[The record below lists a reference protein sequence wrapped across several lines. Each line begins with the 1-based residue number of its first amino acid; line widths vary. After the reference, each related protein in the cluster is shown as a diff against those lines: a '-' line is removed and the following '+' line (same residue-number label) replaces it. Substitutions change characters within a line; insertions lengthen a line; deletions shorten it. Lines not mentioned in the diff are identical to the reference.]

1 MGNTKFKKYF
11 SVMMTT
17 ALLAIPSLQAFADDP
32 SNANGDKVAV
42 TNLEGINAKAS
53 IGKHVITLLTGDVV
67 TVTELADGQSVINV
81 EPAAAGGGARILTV
95 DKDTYVIPD
104 VAMPYLASGFL
115 DQDLFNVTALIKDG
129 YDDASQKTL
138 PVIVQYSE
146 SKSRSGALPT
156 PKGSKKTHVLESIN
170 GLALSTEKKDTK
182 KFWEDITQKQQNA
195 KTSKVILAPGIEKIW
210 LDGRVEATLEQSVP
224 QVGAPSAWDA
234 GYDGS
239 GVKVAVLDT
248 GIDAEHPDI
257 ASQLVDS
264 KSFVPNEDVRDYH
277 AHGTHVASTVLG
289 TGAASE
295 GKNKGVAPG
304 ADLLVGKVLSNE
316 GFGQD
321 SWIIDGM
328 EWASQNA
335 KIVNMSIGSNEPSD
349 GTDPM
354 AQAVNNLTAE
364 TGALFVIAA
373 GNTGGEGINSPGS
386 AHSALTVGAVD
397 KSDDLAWFSSK
408 GPQNGVSGLKPD
420 LTAPGVGILAAR
432 SQFSNGS
439 GSYMTM
445 DGTSMATPHVAGAA
459 AILSQRHPD
468 WTGVQLK
475 EALMSTTKKLD
486 HIRPFEGGTG
496 RLDVAAATF
505 GTVTATGSLDFGFY
519 DWPHEGDGIVEKTI
533 TYKNDGD
540 QAVTLDLSTAI
551 TDSNGADVPSG
562 LFTLS
567 TNKVSIEAKSSA
579 EVKVTLDP
587 ELGTLGARYQGQIS
601 ANVNGQTVAHTS
613 LGMIKEEEKYSLTIN
628 ATDRDG
634 TPAQAY
640 FYLLGPNGV
649 PEFMSV
655 NGTRELRLLPGTYSV
670 MGWIEVDKDTDHR
683 GIALVGNP
691 EINLNGSQT
700 VELDARKAEE
710 IEVNVPNKTEATYR
724 KLEYYRNTGESI
736 VNDIYIMPVWV
747 DNMYAQ
753 PTKEVEKGEFTL
765 ATRWRLAEP
774 MLTINFQGKELDD
787 IPQSGSKLLKGT
799 HNLETVFAEKGAP
812 EDYTGLNVK
821 DKAVVVLRSDEV
833 SGPERAAA
841 ALTAGAKLLI
851 TVNDQPQELSEWVGI
866 ENEDFSL
873 SETPLAVAG
882 ISGTQGQKLVEA
894 AKAGK
899 LTLNVKGKPDTE
911 FVYDLVDMHHDAIP
925 SDLTYSPKTKDLVK
939 IDTKYK
945 SDRPAPGAE
954 FRYDILSHSHHG
966 VGFLFQLAL
975 PSVRTEWVS
984 AQEGTSWYHQASVQ
998 DAQWEVRQP
1007 KVSYTPGQQL
1017 EEEWF
1022 SPVVRPRLGE
1032 GFWAP
1037 YRDRNYFVLN
1047 IPAWADSGFGHTGA
1061 DMNYPGEQT
1070 LEFYRGDT
1078 LVKKANGQ
1086 AIYSFVEQP
1095 VENTKYR
1102 IVSKASRNSERWNTS
1117 VRTHTEWTFWSK
1129 KEEES
1134 RTTLPLLSLDFRIDT
1149 DMNGNAISGKSTKLG
1164 LSVYQI
1170 PGAAG
1175 NGKVEGASLEVSYDE
1190 GQTWAKT
1197 ELVSE
1202 GNGWTA
1208 NIKHPNK
1215 PGSYVSLRASAWDD
1229 AGSTITQEV
1238 IKAYGLR

>member
-1 MGNTKFKKYF
+1 MGKQKYKKYF
-11 SVMMTT
+11 AMMMTT
-17 ALLAIPSLQAFADDP
+17 ALLAVPTLQAFADDS
-32 SNANGDKVAV
+32 SNANGDKATV
-42 TNLEGINAKAS
+42 TNLQGINAKAS
-53 IGKHVITLLTGDVV
+53 TGKHVITLITGDVV

-81 EPAAAGGGARILTV
+81 EPATSGGGARILTV

-104 VAMPYLASGFL
+104 QAMPYLASGFL

-129 YDDASQKTL
+129 YDDATQKTL
-138 PVIVQYSE
+138 PVIVQYSK

-170 GLALSTEKKDTK
+170 GVALSTDKKEASH
-182 KFWEDITQKQQNA
+182 FWQDITKNQQSA
-195 KTSKVILAPGIEKIW
+195 KNSKALLAPGIEKIW

-224 QVGAPSAWDA
+224 QIGAPTAWDS

-257 ASQLVDS
+257 AGQMVDS

-316 GFGQD
+316 GYGQD

-328 EWASQNA
+328 EWAAQNA

-373 GNTGGEGINSPGS
+373 GNTGSEGINSPGS
-386 AHSALTVGAVD
+386 ADSALTVGAVD
-397 KSDDLAWFSSK
+397 KSDHLAWFSSK
-408 GPQNGVSGLKPD
+408 GPQNGISGLKPD

-439 GSYMTM
+439 GPYRTM

-468 WTGVQLK
+468 WTGAQLK

-486 HIRPFEGGTG
+486 HIKPFEGGTG
-496 RLDVAAATF
+496 RLDVVAATF
-505 GTVTATGSLDFGFY
+505 GSVRATGSLDFGFY
-519 DWPHEGDGIVEKTI
+519 DWPHDDDGSVEKTI
-533 TYKNDGD
+533 TYTNDGD
-540 QAVTLDLSTAI
+540 HAVTLDLSSAI
-551 TDSNGADVPSG
+551 IDSNGAEVPSG

-567 TNKVSIEAKSSA
+567 TNKVTIEANSSS

-587 ELGTLGARYQGQIS
+587 QLGALGARYQGHIS
-601 ANVNGQTVAHTS
+601 ANLNGQRVAHTS

-634 TPAQAY
+634 TPADAY
-640 FYLLGPNGV
+640 FYLLGPNGD
-649 PEFMSV
+649 PQFMTVKGS
-655 NGTRELRLLPGTYSV
+655 RELRLLPGTYSV
-670 MGWIEVDKDTDHR
+670 MGWIEVDNDTDHR

-710 IEVNVPNKTEATYR
+710 IEVNVPNKNEPTYR
-724 KLEYYRNTGESI
+724 KLEYYRNTGEST

-747 DNMYAQ
+747 DKMYAQ

-787 IPQSGSKLLKGT
+787 IPQPGSKLFKGI
-799 HNLETVFAEKGAP
+799 HNLETVYAGKGAP
-812 EDYTGLNVK
+812 EDYNGLNVK
-821 DKAVVVLRSDEV
+821 DKAVVVLRSGEV
-833 SGPERAAA
+833 SGPDRAAA
-841 ALTAGAKLLI
+841 ALAAGAKFLI
-851 TVNDQPQELSEWVGI
+851 IVNDGPRELSEWVGI

-873 SETPLAVAG
+873 SDTPLAVAG
-882 ISGTQGQKLVEA
+882 ISGTEGQKLVEA
-894 AKAGK
+894 ARAGN
-899 LTLNVKGKPDTE
+899 LTLNIKGKPDTE
-911 FVYDLVDMHHDAIP
+911 FVYDLVDMHHDAVP
-925 SDLTYSPKTKDLVK
+925 SNLTYSPKTKDLVK
-939 IDTKYK
+939 IDSKYK

-984 AQEGTSWYHQASVQ
+984 AQEGTSWYHQANVQ
-998 DAQWEVRQP
+998 DAEWEVRQP
-1007 KVSYTPGQQL
+1007 KVTYTPGQKL

-1022 SPVVRPRLGE
+1022 SPVVRPRLGD
-1032 GFWAP
+1032 GFWTP

-1047 IPAWADSGFGHTGA
+1047 IPAWADSGIGHTGA
-1061 DMNYPGEQT
+1061 DMSYPGSQT

-1086 AIYSFVEQP
+1086 AIYSFVAQP
-1095 VENTKYR
+1095 EEKTKYR
-1102 IVSKASRNSERWNTS
+1102 IVSNASRHAERWNTS

-1129 KEEES
+1129 KEEET
-1134 RTTLPLLSLDFRIDT
+1134 RTALPLLSLDYKIDT
-1149 DMNGNAISGKSTKLG
+1149 DMNGNGIAGKSTKLG
-1164 LSVYQI
+1164 LSAVQI
-1170 PGAAG
+1170 AGAPG
-1175 NGKVEGASLEVSYDE
+1175 NGAVEGASLEVSFDE
-1190 GQTWAKT
+1190 GQTWNKVELAT
-1197 ELVSE
+1197 ES
-1202 GNGWTA
+1202 NGWTA
-1208 NIKHPNK
+1208 TIKHPSK
-1215 PGSYVSLRASAWDD
+1215 AGSNVSLRASAWDD
-1229 AGSTITQEV
+1229 KGNSIKQEI

>member
-1 MGNTKFKKYF
+1 MGKQKYKKYF
-11 SVMMTT
+11 AVMMTT
-17 ALLAIPSLQAFADDP
+17 ALLAVPTLQAFADD
-32 SNANGDKVAV
+32 SGKAGDGKAAI
-42 TNLEGINAKAS
+42 TNLQGINAKAS
-53 IGKHVITLLTGDVV
+53 TGKHVITLITGDVV

-81 EPAAAGGGARILTV
+81 EPATAGGGARILTV
-95 DKDTYVIPD
+95 DKGTYVIPD
-104 VAMPYLASGFL
+104 QAMPYLASGFL

-129 YDDASQKTL
+129 YDDATLKTL

-146 SKSRSGALPT
+146 AKSRSGALPT

-182 KFWEDITQKQQNA
+182 KFWQDIKQKQKTA
-195 KTSKVILAPGIEKIW
+195 KTSKAMLTPGIEKIW

-224 QVGAPSAWDA
+224 QVGAPIAWES

-257 ASQLVDS
+257 ASQLVDA

-289 TGAASE
+289 TGAVSE

-316 GFGQD
+316 GFGLD

-328 EWASQNA
+328 EWAAQNA

-364 TGALFVIAA
+364 TGTLFVIAA
-373 GNTGGEGINSPGS
+373 GNTGMEGINSPGS
-386 AHSALTVGAVD
+386 ADSALTVGAVD
-397 KSDDLAWFSSK
+397 KSDELAWFSSK
-408 GPQNGVSGLKPD
+408 GPQNGFSGLKPD

-432 SQFSNGS
+432 SQFSSGS

-459 AILSQRHPD
+459 AILAQRHPD
-468 WTGVQLK
+468 WTGAQLK

-486 HIRPFEGGTG
+486 HIKPFEGGTG

-505 GTVTATGSLDFGFY
+505 GTVHATGSLDFGFY
-519 DWPHEGDGIVEKTI
+519 DWPHENDGIVEKTI
-533 TYKNDGD
+533 TYTNDGD

-551 TDSNGADVPSG
+551 TDSNGAEVPSG

-567 TNKVSIEAKSSA
+567 TNKVTIEANSSA

-587 ELGTLGARYQGQIS
+587 QLGALGTRYQGQIS
-601 ANVNGQTVAHTS
+601 ANSNGQTVAHTS
-613 LGMIKEEEKYSLTIN
+613 LATIKEEEKYSLTLN

-649 PEFMSV
+649 PEFMTV
-655 NGTRELRLLPGTYSV
+655 DGTRELRLRPGTYSV
-670 MGWIEVDKDTDHR
+670 MGWIEVDNDTDHR

-691 EINLNGSQT
+691 EINLSGPQT
-700 VELDARKAEE
+700 VELDARKAEA

-724 KLEYYRNTGESI
+724 KLEYYRNTGESSI
-736 VNDIYIMPVWV
+736 NDIYIMPVWA

-787 IPQSGSKLLKGT
+787 IPQAGSTLLKGT
-799 HNLETVFAEKGAP
+799 HNLETVYAGKGAP

-833 SGPERAAA
+833 SGSERAAA
-841 ALTAGAKLLI
+841 ALAAGAKLLI
-851 TVNDQPQELSEWVGI
+851 TVNDGPQELSEWVGI

-873 SETPLAVAG
+873 SDTPLAVAG
-882 ISGTQGQKLVEA
+882 ISGTEGQQLVEA

-899 LTLNVKGKPDTE
+899 VTLNIKGKPDTE
-911 FVYDLVDMHHDAIP
+911 FVYDLVDMHHDAVP
-925 SDLTYSPKTKDLVK
+925 SDLTYSPKNKDLVK
-939 IDTKYK
+939 IDSKYK

-966 VGFLFQLAL
+966 VGFLRQLSL

-984 AQEGTSWYHQASVQ
+984 AQEGTSWYHQASVL

-1007 KVSYTPGQQL
+1007 KVAYTPGQKL

-1022 SPVVRPRLGE
+1022 SPVVRPRLGD
-1032 GFWAP
+1032 GFWTP

-1047 IPAWADSGFGHTGA
+1047 IPAWADSGIGHTGA

-1095 VENTKYR
+1095 EENTKYR
-1102 IVSKASRNSERWNTS
+1102 IVSNATRNPERWKTS

-1129 KEEES
+1129 KAEES
-1134 RTTLPLLSLDFRIDT
+1134 RVALPLLSLDYKIDT
-1149 DMNGNAISGKSTKLG
+1149 DMNGNSIAGKTTKLG
-1164 LSVYQI
+1164 LSAVQI
-1170 PGAAG
+1170 AGAPG
-1175 NGKVEGASLEVSYDE
+1175 NGVVEGASLEVSFDE
-1190 GQTWAKT
+1190 GLTWEKVDLTA
-1197 ELVSE
+1197 ED
-1202 GNGWTA
+1202 NGWTA
-1208 NIKHPNK
+1208 SIKHPNK
-1215 PGSYVSLRASAWDD
+1215 AGMTVSLRASAWDD
-1229 AGSTITQEV
+1229 KGNSIKQEI